1 MRTYRV
7 EELEDCLGGIGV
19 RAGETVLVH
28 TALFALGRMEGVETA
43 RYPDQIYQTLRE
55 LVGAEGTIVVPT
67 FNFDFCRAQTFDRQ
81 RTPSKKMGI
90 FSEYVRTHPGAYRS
104 SHPMQSLAAVGP
116 LAERICRPDTSSAF
130 DVRGCFAMLL
140 EYNAR
145 QVFLGNGFVAA
156 SLVHY
161 CEERVG
167 VPYRFWKNFTGSYR
181 DGDRESRRTYS
192 LYARDLDTNPI
203 VDPSPL
209 GEALLACGK
218 ARRLRLGSGF
228 VEGTA
233 CREFVELG
241 VATLRRDRRAL
252 VHLATD
258 DRPTF

>member
-7 EELEDCLGGIGV
+7 EELEESLRGIGV

-43 RYPDQIYQTLRE
+43 RHPERIYETLRGI
-55 LVGAEGTIVVPT
+55 VGPEGTIVVPA
-67 FNFDFCRAQTFDRQ
+67 FNFDFCRAQTFHRQ
-81 RTPSKKMGI
+81 RTPSKNMGI
-90 FSEYVRTHPGAYRS
+90 FSEYVRTLPGAHRS

-116 LAERICRPDTSSAF
+116 LADRICRPDTSSAF
-130 DVRGCFAMLL
+130 DVRGSFAMLL

-145 QVFLGNGFVAA
+145 QVFLGSGFVAA

-181 DGDRESRRTYS
+181 DGDWESRRTYS
-192 LYARDLDTNPI
+192 LYARDLDKNPI

-209 GEALLACGK
+209 GETLLASGQ
-218 ARRLRLGSGF
+218 ALRLRLGSGF
-228 VEGTA
+228 VEGVR

-241 VATLRRDRRAL
+241 VETLRQNRRAL
-252 VHLATD
+252 IHLAGD
-258 DRPTF
+258 DRFTF